1 MLFITKGAA
10 VNKASFLSH
19 FKSNDVSGRAEP
31 RFIPAA
37 TSYDAPPE
45 GANANA
51 EPPVRHRP
59 GNL

>member
-1 MLFITKGAA
+1 MLFTKGAA
-10 VNKASFLSH
+10 VNKASFLAH
-19 FKSNDVSGRAEP
+19 FKSNDVSGRAKP
-31 RFIPAA
+31 RFILAA
-37 TSYDAPPE
+37 TSYGVHPE